1 MRILRILTAAIIALC
16 LISCAATQ
24 GISTVA
30 RLPTYPADT
39 HYLPFGNSIIDT
51 PKLEELSG
59 AADAVRPQE
68 SAKDYFTL
76 GSDMNHVASVMG
88 TPTRTDKLFSET
100 WWYYHYSK
108 VVFRES
114 RVAEWSNRSGNLKV
128 HIVPPLVN
136 TDFFTQGSKPDE
148 VVAAMGTPTEIHT
161 LFNEI
166 WWYYR
171 YSKVVFRDGRVSEWD
186 NRSDNLKVRWSDSQG
201 KPAESP
207 PTKADSSL
215 GSVMPRGSVYLP
227 SSSGTLRSPSLYL
240 PKLSDG
246 FVDPH
251 YRSGTSVRG
260 YFRKDG
266 TYVSPHYRS
275 GSRIGGF
282 SR

>member
-1 MRILRILTAAIIALC
+1 
-16 LISCAATQ
+16 
-24 GISTVA
+24 
-30 RLPTYPADT
+30 LPTYPADT
-39 HYLPFGNSIIDT
+39 HYLPIGNSIIDT

-148 VVAAMGTPTEIHT
+148 
-161 LFNEI
+161 
-166 WWYYR
+166 
-171 YSKVVFRDGRVSEWD
+171 WD

-266 TYVSPHYRS
+266 TYVAPHYRS